1 MILLIQVTNAFSV
14 WNQEQFPN
22 NNEDLLTK
30 KKLSLVDECSLGM
43 VYGSGKPVVME
54 ARMVLDM

>member
-30 KKLSLVDECSLGM
+30 KLSLVDECSLGM

-54 ARMVLDM
+54 ARMVLGM